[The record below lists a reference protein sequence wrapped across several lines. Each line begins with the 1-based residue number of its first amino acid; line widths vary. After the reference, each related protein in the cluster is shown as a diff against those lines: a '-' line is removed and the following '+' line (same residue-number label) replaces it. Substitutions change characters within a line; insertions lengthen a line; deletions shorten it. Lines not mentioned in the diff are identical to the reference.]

1 MRKVLPFIILIAFIS
16 GCAKDE
22 HWGQKL
28 DIKGKWWKKEGH
40 SWEPKDK
47 IFMAIGY
54 SNPDWK
60 EKFDA
65 RKSADLNARSEVASF
80 MQSLVK
86 NYMKEVRARHYA
98 ISQSTVENSSKET
111 LLGAVIVARHYAKK
125 QYQSLIKV
133 DLNYFFEQIYDKY
146 ESSVADKGN
155 VDARIKAKTE
165 EAIVKMK
172 EMENSIVEKT
182 ISDGGAQ

>member
-1 MRKVLPFIILIAFIS
+1 MRKILPVIILIAFIS

-28 DIKGKWWKKEGH
+28 DVKGKWWKKEGQ

-86 NYMKEVRARHYA
+86 NYMKEVRSRHYA

-111 LLGAVIVARHYAKK
+111 LLGAVIVARHYKKK

-133 DLNYFFEQIYDKY
+133 DLNYFFEQIYETGD
-146 ESSVADKGN
+146 

-182 ISDGGAQ
+182 INDGGAQ